1 MRGVLG
7 MGWRTGACQANYGN
21 TGTDNGNKGTDNG
34 NKGTDNGN
42 KGTDNGNKG
51 ADNGNKGLR
60 DELADGSVPAAT
72 EPIAGMR
79 E

>member
-1 MRGVLG
+1 MAIGVSE
-7 MGWRTGACQANYGN
+7 MSWRTGACQTNNGN
-21 TGTDNGNKGTDNG
+21 NGTDDGNKGTDNG
-34 NKGTDNGN
+34 NKGT
-42 KGTDNGNKG
+42 
-51 ADNGNKGLR
+51 DNGNKGLR

>member
-1 MRGVLG
+1 MRGVSG
-7 MGWRTGACQANYGN
+7 MGWRTGACQTNNGN
-21 TGTDNGNKGTDNG
+21 NGTDNGDKGTDNG

-42 KGTDNGNKG
+42 KG
-51 ADNGNKGLR
+51 LR
-60 DELADGSVPAAT
+60 DGLADGSVPAAT